1 MSKNDA
7 NLDGRV
13 IHKDIKPGNLLLDTT
28 GVLKIADFGVAELL
42 DRFAPDDMCRT
53 SQGTPAFQP
62 PEIANGLGSF
72 PGFKV
77 DVWSSGVT
85 LFNFVT
91 GSYPFEGD
99 TIFRLFENIGMGEF
113 QVPAHDVNPVLESL
127 IRGMLAT
134 DFKDRFTL
142 LQAKKHTT
150 LISFLLF
157 SEFFFKEPAQNQC
170 KFM

>member
-1 MSKNDA
+1 MSKNNA
-7 NLDGRV
+7 NLDDRV

-85 LFNFVT
+85 LYNFVT

-99 TIFRLFENIGMGEF
+99 TIFRLFENIGKGEF

-142 LQAKKHTT
+142 LQAKKHFDFF
-150 LISFLLF
+150 SPF
-157 SEFFFKEPAQNQC
+157 SEFF
-170 KFM
+170 

>member
-1 MSKNDA
+1 M
-7 NLDGRV
+7 
-13 IHKDIKPGNLLLDTT
+13 
-28 GVLKIADFGVAELL
+28 AELL
-42 DRFAPDDMCRT
+42 DRFAPDDTCRT

-77 DVWSSGVT
+77 DIWSTGVT

-99 TIFRLFENIGMGEF
+99 TIFRLFENIGKGDFE
-113 QVPAHDVNPVLESL
+113 VPAHDVNPVLESL

-134 DFKDRFTL
+134 DFNDRFTL
-142 LQAKKHTT
+142 LQVEKNSFEFSASMQYNFLSRRKNMSNSIYKCSPKTT
-150 LISFLLF
+150 LTRPRLQRNVGNGIKHDLL
-157 SEFFFKEPAQNQC
+157 K
-170 KFM
+170 